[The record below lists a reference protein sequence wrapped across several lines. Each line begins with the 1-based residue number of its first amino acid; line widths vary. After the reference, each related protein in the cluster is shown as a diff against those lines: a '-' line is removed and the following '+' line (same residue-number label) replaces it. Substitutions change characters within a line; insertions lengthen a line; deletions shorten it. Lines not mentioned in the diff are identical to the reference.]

1 MFINRK
7 DAAEQL
13 AVALDK
19 YSNQD
24 VIVLGIPR
32 GGVETAYYV
41 AKHLNAELAL
51 LVARKLGF
59 PGNPELAFGAI
70 AEDGSV
76 YFTPYRYNLSQNEI
90 DEVVAEQQQEVKR
103 RIQSLRKGLPLP
115 DLRNRIV
122 IIADDGIATGATI
135 FASIKMCRNRK
146 AAKVIVA
153 APVSSPEKKRELE
166 EVADEVLILETPVY
180 YQAVSQVYDDFYN
193 LTDQQAL
200 EFIDRYNRE
209 NRQRGTSSA

>member
-13 AVALDK
+13 AVALEK
-19 YSNQD
+19 YKGKD
-24 VIVLGIPR
+24 AIILGIPR
-32 GGVETAYYV
+32 GGVETAYYI
-41 AKHLNAELAL
+41 AKHLDAELAL

-59 PGNPELAFGAI
+59 PSNPELAFGAI

-76 YFTPYRYNLSQNEI
+76 YFNNYRHSLSQDEINEVI
-90 DEVVAEQQQEVKR
+90 AEQQQEVKR
-103 RIQSLRKGLPLP
+103 RIQSLRKGQPLP

-135 FASIKMCRNRK
+135 FASIKMCRNMR
-146 AAKVIVA
+146 AGKVIVA
-153 APVSSPEKKRELE
+153 APVSSVDKKTELE
-166 EVADEVLILETPVY
+166 AVADEVLILETPEY

-193 LTDQQAL
+193 ITDEEAL
-200 EFIDRYNRE
+200 SFIDRYNNEKR
-209 NRQRGTSSA
+209 RRGMSSS